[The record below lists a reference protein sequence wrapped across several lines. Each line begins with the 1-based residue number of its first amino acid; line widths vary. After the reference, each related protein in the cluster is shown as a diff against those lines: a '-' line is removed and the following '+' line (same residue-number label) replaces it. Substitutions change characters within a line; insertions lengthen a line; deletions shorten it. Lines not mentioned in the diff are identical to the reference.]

1 MEQAEEVKEI
11 WEGRARGLKEGVKN
25 QRYMPFDEREAK
37 AGDRLDSDGIGP
49 VADDMDLNFSRI
61 ERKAMSSIDWVAQQV
76 LVGNVNAA
84 QDLNCL
90 KSYGVTHIL
99 NLASSKCPNFFPQR
113 FYYKSLPLT
122 DTPSQNIMQ
131 YFPET
136 SSFIHDAKRYGGTVF
151 VHCIEGKSRSAT
163 CVIAYLMDTENY
175 TLQEALMQ
183 VKSGRPIVQPN
194 EGFMIQLQHYESVL
208 RSRASQT
215 QSSVRHYNV
224 SPGPAIN
231 PNPILSTGSI
241 QVPVG
246 MSASAWPGQR
256 LSSGVMP
263 NPPAIS
269 FNGSTR
275 MSGPA
280 QVEADKRQQERP
292 LVHRGLPGS
301 LSRRNV
307 GGEGAS
313 SSLHA
318 VVQQK
323 SLSNNHVRA
332 KAQRDEFE
340 LFRREM
346 LIDDSSALDQDEY
359 LNAQQDSDILGAL
372 SSSRLLQD
380 LLDSEEDSAS
390 EYGDVGEVKRMVVAG
405 RGLVAKELIC

>member
-1 MEQAEEVKEI
+1 
-11 WEGRARGLKEGVKN
+11 
-25 QRYMPFDEREAK
+25 
-37 AGDRLDSDGIGP
+37 
-49 VADDMDLNFSRI
+49 
-61 ERKAMSSIDWVAQQV
+61 MSTIDWVAQQI

-90 KSYGVTHIL
+90 KTYGVTHIL

-113 FYYKSLPLT
+113 FFYKSLPLT

-131 YFPET
+131 YFSET
-136 SSFIHDAKRYGGTVF
+136 SSFIYDAKRYGGTVF

-175 TLQEALMQ
+175 SLQEALMQ

-194 EGFMIQLQHYESVL
+194 EGFMIQLQHYESLL
-208 RSRASQT
+208 RSRPPQT
-215 QSSVRHYNV
+215 QSSVRRYNV
-224 SPGPAIN
+224 SPGPAIAPSHVMN
-231 PNPILSTGSI
+231 TGSV

-246 MSASAWPGQR
+246 MSTSAWPGQR
-256 LSSGVMP
+256 LSMPDYSAVVANPSAMAVGGSKRLSG
-263 NPPAIS
+263 S
-269 FNGSTR
+269 
-275 MSGPA
+275 A
-280 QVEADKRQQERP
+280 QVEPEKRQHERSVVQGNRWP
-292 LVHRGLPGS
+292 SS
-301 LSRRNV
+301 LASRS
-307 GGEGAS
+307 GIS
-313 SSLHA
+313 TLHA

-346 LIDDSSALDQDEY
+346 HESIFMDDNGGKEPEEY
-359 LNAQQDSDILGAL
+359 FGQQHDADILGAL
-372 SSSRLLQD
+372 SSSRLIQD
-380 LLDSEEDSAS
+380 LLDSEEDNTS